1 MWLHFPPLDLA
12 AVATFSYN
20 WQRAFTDSFLA
31 IWSNICLSDDLSD
44 LRNVLQEQDRDE
56 TALRLQDNQ
65 EVNTYRD

>member
-1 MWLHFPPLDLA
+1 MWLHSPLWTLV

-20 WQRAFTDSFLA
+20 WQRAFAYSFLA
-31 IWSNICLSDDLSD
+31 IWSNVCLSDDLSD